1 MGFHNEI
8 ARHFYSMGSASEID
22 MLSNFAME
30 LHAKSCAGSNPRG
43 QVFVRNF
50 RFSAAAARRAPEP
63 RSGLLQLLVLRL
75 RSREAGARIADRRVG
90 LFCLHRTFGGV
101 PCTSQPCFK

>member
-8 ARHFYSMGSASEID
+8 ARHIYSMGSASEID

-43 QVFVRNF
+43 QVFVPLLRGCC
-50 RFSAAAARRAPEP
+50 SARPRATFWTSAIARLEAAK
-63 RSGLLQLLVLRL
+63 S
-75 RSREAGARIADRRVG
+75 
-90 LFCLHRTFGGV
+90 
-101 PCTSQPCFK
+101 